1 MNAGMDT
8 LLVHTGV
15 TTKELLQKYE
25 KQPTY
30 VIDSLSEWIERLS

>member
-1 MNAGMDT
+1 

-15 TTKELLQKYE
+15 TTKELLQRYE

-30 VIDSLSEWIERLS
+30 TVDSLREWMERI